1 MSYFKQIASRARP
14 TNPGRSQS
22 LPLLNPTQ
30 ALFRPATLVQ
40 PLELADEHLGSD
52 ESGMLGS
59 PQASTI
65 ASVTQPSS
73 PPATGASPSD
83 SSDVLFPSHLPLT
96 PLSTRSP
103 QAITPTT
110 GLSLPPGEQNPPDAQ
125 PATPASPAPAQVSL
139 SLSDSPDLQRD
150 APQLLVPIIPV
161 RYLGAD
167 PLPSVERPVEK
178 TKSLGDQA
186 TVDAVSATNLT
197 PIKAIAQPLRTTLE
211 PKHSAE
217 MLPMERIA
225 ESPSQLPPPSLPGLS
240 KPDRAQRSTIHIGA
254 IDIQITP
261 PPVKPQ
267 TQPLTTRSVATTTTG
282 SLSRG
287 FASGFGL
294 RQG

>member
-1 MSYFKQIASRARP
+1 MSYLKQIASRARP
-14 TNPGRSQS
+14 TNPGKSQR
-22 LPLLNPTQ
+22 LPFLNPTQ
-30 ALFRPATLVQ
+30 ALFRPAALVQ
-40 PLELADEHLGSD
+40 PLELPDEHLGSD

-59 PQASTI
+59 PQASVI
-65 ASVTQPSS
+65 ASVTQPIS

-103 QAITPTT
+103 QAIMPTI
-110 GLSLPPGEQNPPDAQ
+110 GLILPPGEQNPPDAQ
-125 PATPASPAPAQVSL
+125 PATPASPDPVQVSL
-139 SLSDSPDLQRD
+139 SLSDSPDPQRD
-150 APQLLVPIIPV
+150 APPRLVPIIPV
-161 RYLGAD
+161 RYLGTD

-186 TVDAVSATNLT
+186 TVETVSATNLT
-197 PIKAIAQPLRTTLE
+197 PINAIAQPLRTTLE

-217 MLPMERIA
+217 MLPMEKMA
-225 ESPSQLPPPSLPGLS
+225 ESPSQLLPPYLPGSS
-240 KPDRAQRSTIHIGA
+240 KPDRSQRSTIHIGA

-261 PPVKPQ
+261 PPVIPQ
-267 TQPLTTRSVATTTTG
+267 PQPLTTRSVAAATTG